1 MRLNRSSSN
10 RVRTFIE
17 STSTNDFEH
26 EYEHQHERDMDT
38 YDEAFGRYTIGKL
51 FPFPLYLGVFLS
63 RNILELA
70 TLDRLYSPIKHITT
84 ACILVYDLLI
94 QHIKMGVG

>member
-1 MRLNRSSSN
+1 VRLNRSSSN
-10 RVRTFIE
+10 RERTFIE

-51 FPFPLYLGVFLS
+51 FPFPLSFLS
-63 RNILELA
+63 TWASSCHVISSN
-70 TLDRLYSPIKHITT
+70 
-84 ACILVYDLLI
+84 
-94 QHIKMGVG
+94 